1 MMTIPASSGVR
12 DTDPS
17 SVGNMEGA
25 FFRGKRELLDWIN
38 KTFDMDVSKVELC
51 ASGAIFCQIV
61 DALYPNK
68 VPMTKVKWNA
78 KLEHEMIQNY
88 KVLQKAFADCGVIKH
103 IEVDKLIKAKPLDNL
118 EMLQWMRAYWERRI
132 STAPETL
139 EYIHKYQ
146 GFRR

>member
-68 VPMTKVKWNA
+68 VRSNHTTVKYT
-78 KLEHEMIQNY
+78 Q
-88 KVLQKAFADCGVIKH
+88 
-103 IEVDKLIKAKPLDNL
+103 EV
-118 EMLQWMRAYWERRI
+118 RRI
-132 STAPETL
+132 ALGVHTL
-139 EYIHKYQ
+139 KGGSSANSKFKSQPNNFFFLTY
-146 GFRR
+146 RPR